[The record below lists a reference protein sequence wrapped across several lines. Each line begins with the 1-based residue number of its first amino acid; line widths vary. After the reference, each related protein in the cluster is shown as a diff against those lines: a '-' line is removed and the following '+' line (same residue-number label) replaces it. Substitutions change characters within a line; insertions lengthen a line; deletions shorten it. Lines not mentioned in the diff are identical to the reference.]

1 MKIKNRDRVRTHVMY
16 TAPVCYFHE
25 VRKKGGNCVLVKQ
38 SLKAI
43 MDVKILSYLEVLM
56 NPNISI
62 LVIVNVV
69 CETIDHVIDNLVQFS
84 TCI

>member
-1 MKIKNRDRVRTHVMY
+1 MKIKSRDRLRTHVMY

-25 VRKKGGNCVLVKQ
+25 VRKKRGELHSGEAKSKSHHGCL
-38 SLKAI
+38 
-43 MDVKILSYLEVLM
+43 ILTYLEVLR

-69 CETIDHVIDNLVQFS
+69 CETIDHLIDNLVQFS
-84 TCI
+84 TYI

>member
-1 MKIKNRDRVRTHVMY
+1 M
-16 TAPVCYFHE
+16 E
-25 VRKKGGNCVLVKQ
+25 Q

-43 MDVKILSYLEVLM
+43 MDVKILTYLEVPVLM

-69 CETIDHVIDNLVQFS
+69 CETIDHVIDNLV
-84 TCI
+84 

>member
-1 MKIKNRDRVRTHVMY
+1 M
-16 TAPVCYFHE
+16 E
-25 VRKKGGNCVLVKQ
+25 Q

-43 MDVKILSYLEVLM
+43 MDVKILTYLEVLM

-69 CETIDHVIDNLVQFS
+69 CKTIDHVIKLV
-84 TCI
+84 

>member
-1 MKIKNRDRVRTHVMY
+1 
-16 TAPVCYFHE
+16 
-25 VRKKGGNCVLVKQ
+25 
-38 SLKAI
+38 
-43 MDVKILSYLEVLM
+43 MDVKILTYLEVLTCM

-62 LVIVNVV
+62 LVIVNVI

>member
-1 MKIKNRDRVRTHVMY
+1 M
-16 TAPVCYFHE
+16 E
-25 VRKKGGNCVLVKQ
+25 Q

-43 MDVKILSYLEVLM
+43 MDVKILTYLEVLM

-69 CETIDHVIDNLVQFS
+69 HVCETIDHVIDNLVPFS

>member
-1 MKIKNRDRVRTHVMY
+1 M
-16 TAPVCYFHE
+16 E
-25 VRKKGGNCVLVKQ
+25 Q

-43 MDVKILSYLEVLM
+43 MDVKILTYLEVLM

-69 CETIDHVIDNLVQFS
+69 CETIDLVIDNLVPFS

>member
-1 MKIKNRDRVRTHVMY
+1 MKIKSRDRVRTHVMY
-16 TAPVCYFHE
+16 TALVCSFHKIG
-25 VRKKGGNCVLVKQ
+25 KKGEIVFWWS

-43 MDVKILSYLEVLM
+43 MDVKILTYLEVLM

>member
-1 MKIKNRDRVRTHVMY
+1 M
-16 TAPVCYFHE
+16 E
-25 VRKKGGNCVLVKQ
+25 Q

-43 MDVKILSYLEVLM
+43 MDVKILTYLEVLM

-69 CETIDHVIDNLVQFS
+69 CETIDHVIDNLVHFS

>member
-1 MKIKNRDRVRTHVMY
+1 
-16 TAPVCYFHE
+16 
-25 VRKKGGNCVLVKQ
+25 
-38 SLKAI
+38 
-43 MDVKILSYLEVLM
+43 MDVKILTYLEVLM

-62 LVIVNVV
+62 LVNVV